1 MKFVASAILALT
13 ATVSAWS
20 GPAHLMT
27 ARVAQETLEKRNPEV
42 ITKVEAILSI
52 LKENGFP
59 VREDKHAF
67 TECVTFADD
76 IKYHGG
82 AW

>member
-1 MKFVASAILALT
+1 MKFITSAILALSS
-13 ATVSAWS
+13 TVSAWS

-27 ARVAQETLEKRNPEV
+27 ARVAQEVLEKRSPAT
-42 ITKVEAILSI
+42 IGKVEAILSV
-52 LKENGFP
+52 LKDNGFP

-82 AW
+82 

>member
-1 MKFVASAILALT
+1 MKFIASAII

-27 ARVAQETLEKRNPEV
+27 ARVAQEVLGTRSPDT
-42 ITKVEAILSI
+42 ITKVETILSV
-52 LKENGFP
+52 LKDNGFP

-82 AW
+82 

>member
-1 MKFVASAILALT
+1 MKFIASAILALSG
-13 ATVSAWS
+13 TVSAWS

-27 ARVAQETLEKRNPEV
+27 ARVAQEVLEGRSPDT
-42 ITKVEAILSI
+42 ITKVESILSV
-52 LKENGFP
+52 LKDSGFP

-82 AW
+82 GW

>member
-1 MKFVASAILALT
+1 MKFITSAILALS
-13 ATVSAWS
+13 ASVQAWS

-27 ARVAQETLEKRNPEV
+27 ARVAQTVLEERSPET
-42 ITKVEAILSI
+42 ITKVETILSV
-52 LKENGFP
+52 LKDNGFP

-82 AW
+82 GW